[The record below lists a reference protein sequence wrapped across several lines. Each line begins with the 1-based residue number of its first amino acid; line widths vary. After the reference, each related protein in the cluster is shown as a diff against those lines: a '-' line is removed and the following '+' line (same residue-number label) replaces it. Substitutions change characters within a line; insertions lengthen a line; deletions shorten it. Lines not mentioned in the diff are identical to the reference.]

1 VIKLFKRA
9 PARGSAI
16 EAASPNY
23 IALTDVG
30 MKRDENQD
38 SVLARPLPGGRLIIA
53 VADGVGGSD
62 AGAAASNAAIDCLY
76 RAVRDANHP
85 ERALIDGY
93 TQADEA
99 VRRLGSGERRPA
111 TTLVSAIIEGDRVW
125 IANVGD
131 SRAYLADGARLQQLT
146 EDHSWVAEQVR
157 SGKMTEEEAR
167 HSQMRN
173 VITRAIGTGESPEP
187 DIIGPLALGPRDTLM
202 LCSDG
207 LHGLVDEIEIGELLN
222 GDYGEET
229 APRLIALANE
239 AGGHDNI
246 SVVLYRPA

>member
-1 VIKLFKRA
+1 MIKLFKRT
-9 PARGSAI
+9 PSRGPDI

-23 IALTDVG
+23 VAMTDVG

-38 SVLARPLPGGRLIIA
+38 SVLARPLPGGRLILA

-62 AGAAASNAAIDCLY
+62 DGAAASKAAIDCLY

-93 TQADEA
+93 EQADEA

-111 TTLVSAIIEGDRVW
+111 TTLVSAIVEANRVW

-131 SRAYLADGARLQQLT
+131 SRAYLADGRNMRQLT

-167 HSQMRN
+167 ESQMRN

-187 DIIGPLALGPRDTLM
+187 DIVGPLTLAPRDTLM

-207 LHGLVDEIEIGELLN
+207 LHGLVYEPEIAELLN

-229 APRLIALANE
+229 APRLIAMANE
-239 AGGHDNI
+239 AGGPDNI